1 MIGGIIILLFI
12 SIILLLALLAIT
24 ISKRSGLPSLLLF
37 LSLGIICNFLGINF
51 NNYEITEGFS
61 KIALLI
67 IIFYGGFGT
76 NWKMGKKVVKEA
88 ILLSSLGVITTAML
102 LGFFIH
108 FVLDV
113 PLIESFLLG
122 SIVSST
128 DFASVFNILSS
139 KNLNLKYNTA
149 SLLELESG
157 SNDPMAYTL
166 TIIFLSMLSGG
177 EVSPVFLLAKQVFI
191 GLACGFLIAY
201 GISVLINKIDLQK
214 DGLINIFIFAMAIF
228 TYALTEFLTGNGY
241 LSIYILGIYI
251 GNKTFIAKKDV
262 IFFFD
267 GISDLM
273 NIALFFILGLLSEP
287 TEIVQN
293 LPFAIIIMIFLTIVA
308 RPLSVFSILA
318 FFKVKKEQ
326 LLTVSWAG
334 LRGAAAITFAILAIN
349 NNFNF
354 SIDIYHI
361 VLGICLLSSL
371 IQGTL
376 MPIISKWLNM
386 VDPNNTVLRTFNYYS
401 GKGNITFMK
410 SVVSKN
416 SRLANKPLKDA
427 SVERDFII
435 AKVIRKN
442 KSLVPKGSLI
452 LKPGDILIWSGE
464 EYFDPMGHNLIEFSI
479 SEGHVFANK
488 KIMDLHLPKS
498 QLIISI
504 NRNDRIIPAVGRTKL
519 IVGDRVLLFKK

>member
-1 MIGGIIILLFI
+1 M
-12 SIILLLALLAIT
+12 LAIS

-37 LSLGIICNFLGINF
+37 LSLGIFCNFIGINF
-51 NNYEITEGFS
+51 NNYAITEGFS

-76 NWKMGKKVVKEA
+76 NWKIGKKVIKEA
-88 ILLSSLGVITTAML
+88 VLLSSLGVIFTAVL
-102 LGFFIH
+102 LGMFIH
-108 FVLDV
+108 FVLNI

-166 TIIFLSMLSGG
+166 TIIFLSMLSGNKIF
-177 EVSPVFLLAKQVFI
+177 PPFLLAKQVAI

-201 GISVLINKIDLQK
+201 GISILINKIDLQK

-228 TYALTEFLTGNGY
+228 TYALTELFTGNGY
-241 LSIYILGIYI
+241 LAIYILGIYI
-251 GNKTFIAKKDV
+251 GNKTFIAKKDI

-273 NIALFFILGLLSEP
+273 NIGLFFLLGLLSEP
-287 TEIVQN
+287 DRILQN
-293 LPFAIIIMIFLTIVA
+293 LPVAAVIMIFLTIIA
-308 RPLSVFSILA
+308 RPVSVFSILA
-318 FFKVKKEQ
+318 FFRVKKEQ
-326 LLTVSWAG
+326 LFTVSWAG
-334 LRGAAAITFAILAIN
+334 LRGAAAITFAIMAIN
-349 NNFNF
+349 NNCKFTV
-354 SIDIYHI
+354 DIYHI
-361 VLGICLLSSL
+361 VLGICLLSSF

-376 MPIISKWLNM
+376 MPTISKRLNM
-386 VDPNNTVLRTFNYYS
+386 IDPNNTVFRTFNYYS

-410 SVVSKN
+410 SVVTKHSN
-416 SRLANKPLKDA
+416 LANKKLKDA
-427 SVERDFII
+427 NLNRDFII
-435 AKVIRKN
+435 AKVLRNN
-442 KSLVPKGSLI
+442 KSLVPKGNLI

-464 EYFDPMGHNLIEFSI
+464 EYFDPMGHDLIEFSI
-479 SEGHVFANK
+479 SEGHAFENK
-488 KIMDLHLPKS
+488 KIRDLHLPKS

-504 NRNDRIIPAVGRTKL
+504 DRNDKIIPAVGRTMLKA
-519 IVGDRVLLFKK
+519 GDRVLLFKGNGN